1 MMNMRAKSAL
11 LALTM
16 VIAGTV
22 PFQSNAVDAPV
33 AIPSAASFISQ
44 HKLAF
49 GVMGIFF
56 VIHTRLNTRKKDSF
70 KMDELPADFK
80 ELLDS
85 LNIFDIKTYKQ
96 LVYMFDKYVIGL
108 PLKLEDGTTRTK
120 DDAKPNE
127 IKMVKGKVLI
137 QKPFGIYG
145 LFDAYVLLQM
155 KKFTELVPTMA
166 GFYVLLGMPAM
177 SYQEAIKKSMTFSA
191 SVKTEI

>member
-1 MMNMRAKSAL
+1 MVNMRVKSAL

-22 PFQSNAVDAPV
+22 PFQSNAETCV
-33 AIPSAASFISQ
+33 AIPSATSFISQ
-44 HKLAF
+44 HKFAF
-49 GVMGIFF
+49 AVMTAFF
-56 VIHTRLNTRKKDSF
+56 AIHTRLHTRKKESF
-70 KMDELPADFK
+70 KMDELRADFK
-80 ELLDS
+80 EFLDS
-85 LNIFDIKTYKQ
+85 LNIFDTKMYRQ

-137 QKPFGIYG
+137 QKPFGMYG
-145 LFDAYVLLQM
+145 LFDAYVLSQM

-166 GFYVLLGMPAM
+166 GFYILLGMPEMAF
-177 SYQEAIKKSMTFSA
+177 QDGVKKSVTFSA
-191 SVKTEI
+191 SVTVIE

>member
-33 AIPSAASFISQ
+33 VVKPTVMSFVSQ

-49 GVMGIFF
+49 VVMTVFF
-56 VIHTRLNTRKKDSF
+56 AIHTRLHTRKKDSF
-70 KMDELPADFK
+70 KMDELRADFK
-80 ELLDS
+80 EFLDS
-85 LNIFDIKTYKQ
+85 LNVFDTKTYKQ
-96 LVYMFDKYVIGL
+96 LVYMFDKYAIGL

-137 QKPFGIYG
+137 QKPFGMYG
-145 LFDAYVLLQM
+145 LFDAYVLSQM
-155 KKFTELVPTMA
+155 KKFTELFPAMA
-166 GFYVLLGMPAM
+166 AFYVLLG
-177 SYQEAIKKSMTFSA
+177 SQEMAFQDAVKKA
-191 SVKTEI
+191 VNN